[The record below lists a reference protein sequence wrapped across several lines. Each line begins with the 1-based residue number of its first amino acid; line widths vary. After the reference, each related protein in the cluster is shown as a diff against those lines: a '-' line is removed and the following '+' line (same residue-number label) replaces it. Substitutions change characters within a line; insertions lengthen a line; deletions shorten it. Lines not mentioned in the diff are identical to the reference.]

1 MPYIEVVLVCV
12 RYFGVL
18 NVFNYV
24 LACSFNILKD
34 FTPNFNSTSYITA
47 YVDLICISN
56 KRSQKQGGP
65 LLNVTLHFN
74 LHECFTVS

>member
-18 NVFNYV
+18 NVFNYA
-24 LACSFNILKD
+24 LACSVNILKD

-56 KRSQKQGGP
+56 NGSQKQGGP